1 MSDRHWDVIESALR
15 EDYARIEKYMDKWQ
29 YMSPVQ
35 ERRLSELARI
45 DAALAFVREQKAAAW
60 EPLSDDI
67 EIQDVERNTW
77 LSVERGGA
85 LISMSRHDTEDDPIA
100 HDLFEVGL
108 PPSVRLCR
116 KQGAHR

>member
-1 MSDRHWDVIESALR
+1 MSDHWQTIEIVLEDERDRHIR
-15 EDYARIEKYMDKWQ
+15 NGG
-29 YMSPVQ
+29 
-35 ERRLSELARI
+35 LAANRKDI

-60 EPLSDDI
+60 EPLPDDI
-67 EIQDVERNTW
+67 EIQDTERNTW

-85 LISMSRHDTEDDPIA
+85 LISMSQHDTEDDPIA

-116 KQGAHR
+116 KQGGDA